1 MKITLVSSWVLM
13 SWKVKKEE
21 EEEEKIITII
31 LEQIIFKDFADHFVI
46 AA

>member
-1 MKITLVSSWVLM
+1 MVSSWVLM